1 MTTCVYERLCAC
13 MCESVR
19 VCMCV
24 CVCVRLFVCVRARV
38 CSHLYNMRTSEV
50 VCPGFRS
57 AWKARVLGYVIA
69 LTRGLTSCL

>member
-1 MTTCVYERLCAC
+1 MTTCVCVGKGVR
-13 MCESVR
+13 ESLDV
-19 VCMCV
+19 CV
-24 CVCVRLFVCVRARV
+24 CVCLRTCVFPSV
-38 CSHLYNMRTSEV
+38 WPEDYSSEV